1 VGVACRNRGC
11 CAVVRQK
18 DFQVKNFFVFVLIGV
33 AIVLLVSQFGKKN
46 MANVDVDKRMKELRA
61 IKKRK
66 AQERQSAKMKIAA

>member
-1 VGVACRNRGC
+1 
-11 CAVVRQK
+11 
-18 DFQVKNFFVFVLIGV
+18 VKNFFVFVLIGV

>member
-1 VGVACRNRGC
+1 
-11 CAVVRQK
+11 
-18 DFQVKNFFVFVLIGV
+18 
-33 AIVLLVSQFGKKN
+33 